1 MGKVDKLAMRPT
13 ISSAAAVL
21 LVSAA
26 PILAQFP
33 AEPVGLK
40 VLESRFGD
48 GVKITYKEN
57 SLCETTPGVKSFSG
71 HVYLPPG
78 TADLGQGQDY
88 PINSFFWFFEARED
102 PANAPLTIWLNGG
115 PGSSSMY
122 GILEE
127 NGPCYANP
135 DSNSTRPAEWS
146 WNRAS
151 NMLYLDQP
159 VQVGFSYDTL
169 QNITRDLVTGE
180 VTLLNDTT
188 PVPEQNTT
196 FLTGIYPSREPN
208 NTAFGSVNGAVAAWE
223 FAQAWFQ
230 EFPHVVPN
238 DTRISLAAQSYGG
251 RYGPAMMSFW
261 EEQNQRIEN
270 GTLSE
275 GYVMHLDTLLIVS
288 GCINRYVQ
296 YPYYPQQAYQG
307 NGYGIEAVN
316 ETTYNG
322 MMDAVPECLEKI
334 QNCRDAAA
342 ESDPENL
349 GIDAGV
355 NEICEEA
362 EEFCRAGIVTPYN
375 RYAGRDYYDI
385 ATPSPPPFPPPF
397 HDGYLNRE
405 WVQAELGVPLNWT
418 GNSPEASAAYR
429 GIGDYPREGWLEDPG
444 FLLDNG
450 IKVSLVYG
458 DLDFACPWGGGDA
471 VAKAI
476 NWTGSAGYASAQYAE
491 IQTNDSYVG
500 GLVRQYGNLSYIR
513 TYQAGHAI
521 PAYQP
526 ETAFQIFTR
535 ALFNLDIATGTE
547 STAGTLDTDTYM
559 SSGRADP
566 DVQFDTFTKDLLTFC
581 YTWDLSSCTE
591 EYVDAVL
598 DGSAEICEYLV
609 VDANTTQLFPEV
621 IAGCRAG
628 GGRNSST
635 PGAGSGNSSLP
646 EFEGAAARRAGS
658 GGGMLGWNVVAVAS
672 VVASFFLLV

>member
-1 MGKVDKLAMRPT
+1 MVYDT
-13 ISSAAAVL
+13 VVL
-21 LVSAA
+21 LVSVA

-151 NMLYLDQP
+151 NMLYFDQP

-180 VTLLNDTT
+180 VTLLNETT

-196 FLTGIYPSREPN
+196 LLTGTFPSREAN

-230 EFPHVVPN
+230 EFPHYLPN

-270 GTLSE
+270 GTLGEE
-275 GYVMHLDTLLIVS
+275 GYIMHLDTLLLIS
-288 GCINRYVQ
+288 GCVDRYVQ
-296 YPYYPQQAYQG
+296 YPYYPEQAFRG
-307 NGYGIEAVN
+307 NGYGFEAVN
-316 ETTYNG
+316 ETTYNA
-322 MMDAVPECLEKI
+322 MVESVPECLERI

-342 ESDPENL
+342 QDDPENL

-355 NEICEEA
+355 NEICEDA
-362 EEFCRAGIVTPYN
+362 ETYCRANIVTPYN
-375 RYAGRDYYDI
+375 QYAGRDYYDI
-385 ATPSPPPFPPPF
+385 STPSPPPFPPPF
-397 HDGYLNRE
+397 HEGYLNRE

-418 GNSPEASAAYR
+418 GSSPQASAAYR
-429 GIGDYPREGWLEDPG
+429 DIGDYPRDNWLDDLG

-526 ETAFQIFTR
+526 ETAFKIFSR

-547 STAGTLDTDTYM
+547 STAGTQESSTYM
-559 SSGRADP
+559 STGRPDP
-566 DVQFDTFTKDLLTFC
+566 NVQFDAFTSERLTYC

-591 EYVDAVL
+591 ETVDAVL
-598 DGSAEICEYLV
+598 DGSAEICQYLV

-621 IAGCRAG
+621 IAQCRAG
-628 GGRNSST
+628 SGGNATAPGGHSNST
-635 PGAGSGNSSLP
+635 LP
-646 EFEGAAARRAGS
+646 EFEGGAARVGGRAWTFWS
-658 GGGMLGWNVVAVAS
+658 GLVMSLVVS
-672 VVASFFLLV
+672 LTL